1 MPLAEA
7 KRLDVG
13 LVTQQDVVVQASEID
28 LTMLVRNLV
37 DNAIRYTPEGG
48 RIDLSVEIGPDGA
61 AFRVKDTGPG
71 ILPEDRERVFD
82 PFHRLLGSDEFG
94 SGLGLSIVKAIVDRL
109 GAGISLGQSTG
120 GGLEVTVTIPKTLI
134 RAPLPIESRVRGA
147 ASASNRKRH
156 ELERRAPTAKPNCA
170 HSVAWSAVRP

>member
-13 LVTQQDVVVQASEID
+13 LVTQQDVVVHASEID

-48 RIDLSVEIGPDGA
+48 RIDLSVEIATGRRSVCGE
-61 AFRVKDTGPG
+61 DTGPG
-71 ILPEDRERVFD
+71 IPPDDRERVFD
-82 PFHRLLGSDEFG
+82 PFHRLLGGDEFG

-109 GAGISLGQSTG
+109 GAGISLGR
-120 GGLEVTVTIPKTLI
+120 IP
-134 RAPLPIESRVRGA
+134 RRGNSRLP
-147 ASASNRKRH
+147 
-156 ELERRAPTAKPNCA
+156 
-170 HSVAWSAVRP
+170 